1 MRFTPDFELRD
12 EADGIWDDAHNALG
26 KLPDGADALT
36 VFNLGEYLR
45 NLGGLIGDHPIPKN
59 ADEQSAFDG
68 DMRRYIHTLE
78 EILAELYQLGCP
90 WA

>member
-12 EADGIWDDAHNALG
+12 EADSLWDDAHKTLAV
-26 KLPDGADALT
+26 LPDSTDPLVRFT
-36 VFNLGEYLR
+36 LGEYLR

-68 DMRRYIHTLE
+68 DMRRYVHTLE

-90 WA
+90 RA